1 MSIFTGKYKL
11 MPEFRYQATDT
22 QGVVVKGVL
31 TVVDETEAM
40 VQLQRRGLMVF
51 ALSAAPV
58 ARGLALSQPKRAG
71 RDALLVVLQEL
82 ATLLDAGI
90 TLADAVE
97 NVARGYGESPLGLA
111 FNKIFGQL
119 RSGVAFSTAL
129 VDADLRLPNYVVE
142 LCRAGE
148 STGKLAGALRAA
160 ADQLEL
166 EQNFQRE
173 ARNALIYPM
182 VLVISGFLA
191 TLLVFVFVVPKFANI
206 LSNPKADIPILSLW
220 VLATGMWLTKNKLLL
235 GTLLGGGALASYFL
249 LRQQSVQQSLWNWAA
264 GLPIIG
270 QWIMHT
276 EIARWSSMFSV
287 LLQNHVSILEALMH
301 AQNSLRGDVWRQKAQ
316 LILADVRGG
325 KTLAESLQLH
335 QFIDATGINLVRVG
349 ERSGALGKTT
359 ASLATMHRN
368 HSQQQMRQFL
378 ILLEPVTILL
388 VSVVLGGIM
397 ISVML
402 AITSLN
408 NVI

>member
-1 MSIFTGKYKL
+1 
-11 MPEFRYQATDT
+11 MPEFRYQATDA
-22 QGVVVKGVL
+22 QGAVVKGVL
-31 TVVDETEAM
+31 TVEDQTDAM
-40 VQLQRRGLMVF
+40 TQLQRRGLMVF
-51 ALSAAPV
+51 EMQEVAAS
-58 ARGLALSQPKRAG
+58 RSSRISQPKRAG
-71 RDALLVVLQEL
+71 RDAILVVLQEL
-82 ATLLDAGI
+82 ATLLDAGV

-97 NVARGYGESPLGLA
+97 NVARGYQDSPLGLA
-111 FNKIFGQL
+111 FNKIYSQL
-119 RSGVAFSTAL
+119 RGGIAFSKAL
-129 VDADLRLPNYVVE
+129 IDADLRLPNYVVE

-148 STGKLAGALRAA
+148 STGKLAGSLRSAA
-160 ADQLEL
+160 EQLEL

-182 VLVISGFLA
+182 VLIVSGFLA

-206 LSNPKADIPILSLW
+206 LSNPKADIPTISLW

-235 GTLLGGGALASYFL
+235 GALLAGVAGSAFAL
-249 LRQQSVQQSLWNWAA
+249 LRQEKVQQNLWNWAA
-264 GLPIIG
+264 GLPVIG
-270 QWIMHT
+270 SWIMHT
-276 EIARWSSMFSV
+276 EMARWSSMFSV
-287 LLQNHVSILEALMH
+287 LLQNHVSILEALAH
-301 AQNSLRGDVWRQKAQ
+301 AQNALRGDAWRQKAA
-316 LILADVRGG
+316 LILSDVRGG

-335 QFIDATGINLVRVG
+335 QFIDATGVNLVRVG

-359 ASLATMHRN
+359 ASLAQMHRM

-402 AITSLN
+402 AITSLT

>member
-1 MSIFTGKYKL
+1 
-11 MPEFRYQATDT
+11 MPEFRYQATNA
-22 QGVVVKGVL
+22 QGTAVKGTL
-31 TVVDETEAM
+31 TVIDETEAIS
-40 VQLQRRGLMVF
+40 QLQGRGLMVF
-51 ALSAAPV
+51 SLSEAPAARSLGLSA
-58 ARGLALSQPKRAG
+58 PKRAG

-97 NVARGYGESPLGLA
+97 NVARGYGESSLGSA

-129 VDADLRLPNYVVE
+129 VEADLRLPNYVVE

-206 LSNPKADIPILSLW
+206 LSNPKADIPTLSLW

-235 GTLLGGGALASYFL
+235 GTLLSGGAFASYFL
-249 LRQQSVQQSLWNWAA
+249 LRQQSIQQSLWNWAA
-264 GLPIIG
+264 GLPLVG
-270 QWIMHT
+270 GWIMHT

-301 AQNSLRGDVWRQKAQ
+301 AQNSLRGDAWRQKAQ
-316 LILADVRGG
+316 LISADVRGG

-335 QFIDATGINLVRVG
+335 QFVDATGINLVRVG

-359 ASLATMHRN
+359 ASLAAMHRN

-388 VSVVLGGIM
+388 VSIVLGGIM

-402 AITSLN
+402 AITSLT